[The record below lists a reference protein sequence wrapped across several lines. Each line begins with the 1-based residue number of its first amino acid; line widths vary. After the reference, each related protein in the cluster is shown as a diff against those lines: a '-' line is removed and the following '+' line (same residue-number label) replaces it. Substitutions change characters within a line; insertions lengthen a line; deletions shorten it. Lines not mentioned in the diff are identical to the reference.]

1 MNLPVGKFYI
11 IPILFSWLS
20 VSSCILIPAEKP
32 LNPRL
37 LFTLGSEFL
46 ENTESIAVKG
56 AIDFE
61 DDYNRE
67 SGSFNLIINRGDSLA
82 FLIEGPFKIDIFR
95 LIIVNQTAFAI
106 DRESDTW
113 TVAAT
118 DEKLIIPDYGIRGIT
133 PDLLGHY
140 IFPQFYLSGDS
151 RFNSDNMT
159 ISKDGYVFHLNPS
172 RDQKSFTLTSAE
184 QDLSAV
190 YSRRKDTG
198 GGYYPSKIAI
208 SPHDESWRI
217 SLEIDR
223 IKLNPE
229 IPARIWDR
237 D

>member
-1 MNLPVGKFYI
+1 VNLSAGKFNI
-11 IPILFSWLS
+11 ILILFSWLF

-32 LNPRL
+32 LNPRM
-37 LFTLGSEFL
+37 LFTVGSEFL

-61 DDYNRE
+61 DGYHRE

-95 LIIVNQTAFAI
+95 LVIVNETAYAI
-106 DRESDTW
+106 DRESDKW
-113 TVAAT
+113 TVAAA

-133 PDLLGHY
+133 PDLLGYY

-151 RFNSDNMT
+151 RFNPVNMT

-172 RDQKSFTLTSAE
+172 KNQKSFALSGTDS
-184 QDLSAV
+184 DLFAI
-190 YSRRKDTG
+190 YSRRKDSG
-198 GGYYPSKIAI
+198 GGYYPSKISI
-208 SPHDESWRI
+208 SQRDESWRI
-217 SLEIDR
+217 SLEIDKIR
-223 IKLNPE
+223 LNPK